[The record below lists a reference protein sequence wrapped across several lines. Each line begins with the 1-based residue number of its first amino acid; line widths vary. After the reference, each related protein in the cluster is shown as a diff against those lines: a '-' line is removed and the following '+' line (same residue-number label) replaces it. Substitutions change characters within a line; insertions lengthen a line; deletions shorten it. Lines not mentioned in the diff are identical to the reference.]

1 MPRILIAEDDA
12 LISSFIEKGLRA
24 RGYSTQIVDD
34 GEEATRLGLSEAFDL
49 LILDMALPG
58 REGFQV
64 LQRMRAEGQRM
75 PVIVLTGRPELR
87 DAVQCLDDG
96 ADDYMT
102 KPFRFEEL
110 LARVR
115 ARLRAPRTAE
125 VAVLEVGG
133 VRLDVRARR
142 ATVNGRVIDLTARE
156 FALLEL
162 LMHNHDQVLTRSQI
176 LSHVWGYTAEPGTNV
191 VNVYVSALRKKLGS
205 DSIESVRGIGYCMRG
220 RRDERSADR
229 GARP

>member
-1 MPRILIAEDDA
+1 VPRILIAEDDA

-24 RGYSTQIVDD
+24 RGYSTHVAAD
-34 GEEATRLGLSEAFDL
+34 GDEATRLSLSEGFDL
-49 LILDMALPG
+49 LILDMALPR

-64 LQRMRAEGQRM
+64 LQHMRAEGKRM

-110 LARVR
+110 LARIR
-115 ARLRAPRTAE
+115 ARLRAPRTPE
-125 VAVLEVGG
+125 VAVLDVGD
-133 VRLDVRARR
+133 VRLDVLARR
-142 ATVNGRVIDLTARE
+142 ATVAGKVIDLTARE

-176 LSHVWGYTAEPGTNV
+176 LAHVWGYTAEPGTNV
-191 VNVYVSALRKKLGS
+191 VNVYVGALRRKLGN
-205 DSIESVRGIGYCMRG
+205 DVIESVRGIGYCMRS
-220 RRDERSADR
+220 RRQAASAE
-229 GARP
+229 GSLPP

>member
-24 RGYSTQIVDD
+24 RGYSTQVVED
-34 GEEATRLGLSEAFDL
+34 GQEATRLGLSEAFDL

-58 REGFQV
+58 RDGFEV
-64 LQRMRAEGQRM
+64 LQRMRAKGQRL

-115 ARLRAPRTAE
+115 ARLRAPRTPE
-125 VAVLEVGG
+125 LTVLEVGD
-133 VRLDVRARR
+133 VRLDLRSRR
-142 ATVNGRVIDLTARE
+142 ATVDGRVIDLTARE

-162 LMHNHDQVLTRSQI
+162 FMHNHDQVLSRSQI

-205 DSIESVRGIGYCMRG
+205 DTIESLRGIGYCMRSRQVHG
-220 RRDERSADR
+220 STQGGER
-229 GARP
+229 P